1 MAMPPNQNRRAE
13 RAMRA
18 SETTS
23 RAVPEMLRASPR
35 ARHGI
40 HKSELIVDPSTSTSD
55 CVQPPNGAMGT
66 HIKIRVQCTDTL
78 GAAAKLSERPF
89 AAKRTAP
96 TSKTQT
102 RPNVAV
108 LNMAS
113 PIRPGGGFLDGANS
127 QEEFLCARTTLFPS
141 LWDSFYRLPEVG
153 GIYTPD
159 VLVFRD
165 STPEANDLTKRD
177 RYFLDVV
184 SAGMFRFPDSRGRSE
199 DRDS

>member
-1 MAMPPNQNRRAE
+1 MGYDQPTMGMPSNQNRRAE

-18 SETTS
+18 YETINK
-23 RAVPEMLRASPR
+23 AVPEMLRASPR

-40 HKSELIVDPSTSTSD
+40 HKSDLILDPPTSRN
-55 CVQPPNGAMGT
+55 CIPPPNGAMGT
-66 HIKIRVQCTDTL
+66 HIRIRVQCTDTL

-89 AAKRTAP
+89 AAKRTDP

-127 QEEFLCARTTLFPS
+127 QEEFLCARTTLYPS

-184 SAGMFRFPDSRGRSE
+184 SAGMFRFPDS
-199 DRDS
+199 

>member
-1 MAMPPNQNRRAE
+1 MGYDQPTMAMPANQTRRAE

-18 SETTS
+18 SDTIS
-23 RAVPEMLRASPR
+23 KAVPDMLRASPR

-40 HKSELIVDPSTSTSD
+40 HKSELLVDPSIATTDS
-55 CVQPPNGAMGT
+55 VQPPNGAMGT
-66 HIKIRVQCTDTL
+66 HIRIRVQCTDTL

-96 TSKTQT
+96 TSRTQI

-141 LWDSFYRLPEVG
+141 LWDSFYRLP
-153 GIYTPD
+153 
-159 VLVFRD
+159 
-165 STPEANDLTKRD
+165 
-177 RYFLDVV
+177 
-184 SAGMFRFPDSRGRSE
+184 DSRRPGLPRLYS
-199 DRDS
+199 RGQRFN